1 MELMIKDLEFSYQKH
16 PVLKRTSFTL
26 KGGQLICVLG
36 KNGAGK
42 STLFRCIL
50 GLLKGFQGTILIDD
64 IRQKDYSEREFA
76 KKIAYIPQ
84 NHNSVFAYPVIDMVM
99 MGTAASLSLFGSPGK
114 REREKALE
122 ALNMIGIEGLK
133 DRIYSQLSGGE
144 QQLVLIARA
153 ITQEARIL
161 LLDEPC
167 ASLDYGNQIRVMR
180 ELKNLSEK
188 GYLVVMSTHNPEH
201 AFYFAHQAMVMMEGK
216 VKALGE
222 PSKVLTKEL
231 LETLYQVPIDIYK
244 DEGSGRKICM
254 PGKENQICGNCTTV
268 S

>member
-1 MELMIKDLEFSYQKH
+1 MELMIKNVEFSYQRH
-16 PVLKRTSFTL
+16 PVLKKTSFTFE
-26 KGGQLICVLG
+26 GGQLICVLG

-50 GLLKGFQGTILIDD
+50 GLLRGFHGTILIDEMK
-64 IRQKDYSEREFA
+64 QEDYTERELA

-84 NHNSVFAYPVIDMVM
+84 NHDSVFAFPVIDMVM
-99 MGTAASLSLFGSPGK
+99 MGTAASLPLFGSPGK
-114 REREKALE
+114 KEREKAVKALE
-122 ALNMIGIEGLK
+122 IMGIEALK

-153 ITQEARIL
+153 IAQEARIL

-180 ELKNLSEK
+180 ELKNLSQK

-201 AFYFAHQAMVMMEGK
+201 AFYFAQQAMVMMDGA
-216 VKALGE
+216 VAALGE
-222 PSKVLTKEL
+222 PSEVLTKEL
-231 LETLYQVPIDIYK
+231 LQKLYQVPIDIYE
-244 DEGSGRKICM
+244 EGSSGRKICM
-254 PGKENQICGNCTTV
+254 PGEENDICGNCMTV
-268 S
+268 